1 MTLKKEKLMKDFIKN
16 VLATMVGMFGFFI
29 VMGVIGM
36 MSIIGMIASG
46 NAAQNVEKNSVFV
59 LNLSGTISEQGSE
72 NPLSMFTGDNSLN
85 SGLNDILSSI
95 KKAKA
100 NDDIKGIYIEAG
112 ALMTNY
118 ATLQEIRN
126 ALADFRKSGK
136 WIVAYGDFYTQGAYY
151 VASVANKVYINP
163 KGAIDWHGIGAQ
175 TMFYKDFMAKFG
187 VKWEV
192 VKVGTFK
199 SATETFTEEK
209 MSDANRLQTQTFID
223 GTWRNVCDAVSKS
236 RGISVDSLNSY
247 ADSYLA
253 LQATETL
260 VKAKM
265 VDGMM
270 YGDQV
275 KDAVKKMM
283 KLEKD
288 DDISQ
293 LTLNDMLNVKDGK
306 VEGSEIAVYY
316 AEGDIVQDPKA
327 ATMFGNNNYIAS
339 RKVCKDLEDLMNDDD
354 VKAVVVR
361 INSGGGD
368 AYASEQMWHQMS
380 ELRKVKP
387 VVVSMGDYAA
397 SGAYYMSAPASWIV
411 AQPNTLTGSIGIFA
425 VIPDFSGLVTSK
437 LGVRFDEVKTN
448 RNSTF
453 GNLMAR
459 PFNAEEKAM
468 LQASVNRGY
477 SLFRQRVAEGR
488 RLPVESVEKIAQG
501 RVWLATDALNI
512 KLVDQLGGID
522 DAVKKAA
529 QLAKLK
535 DYYTSDYPAA
545 ASWMDNLL
553 NSMSSSGTYLDEQL
567 RQTLGDFY
575 QPFTMLRSIDKREA
589 IQARIPY
596 AISIK

>member
-1 MTLKKEKLMKDFIKN
+1 MKDFIKN

-100 NDDIKGIYIEAG
+100 NDDIKGIYIEVG
-112 ALMTNY
+112 ALAANY

-151 VASVANKVYINP
+151 VASVADKVYINP
-163 KGAIDWHGIGAQ
+163 KGIVDWHGIGAQ

-209 MSDANRLQTQTFID
+209 MSDANRLQTKTFID

-425 VIPDFSGLVTSK
+425 VIPDLSGLVTTK

-535 DYYTSDYPAA
+535 DYYTSDYPAT

>member
-1 MTLKKEKLMKDFIKN
+1 MKDFIKN

-112 ALMTNY
+112 ALAANY

-151 VASVANKVYINP
+151 VASVADKVYINP
-163 KGAIDWHGIGAQ
+163 KGIVDWHGIGAQ

-209 MSDANRLQTQTFID
+209 MSDANRLQTQAFIN

-425 VIPDFSGLVTSK
+425 VIPDLSGLVTTK

-535 DYYTSDYPAA
+535 EYYTSDYPAA
-545 ASWMDNLL
+545 ASWMDAML

>member
-1 MTLKKEKLMKDFIKN
+1 MKDFIKN

-85 SGLNDILSSI
+85 SGLNDILSAI

-126 ALADFRKSGK
+126 ALDDFRKSGK

-151 VASVANKVYINP
+151 VASVADKVYINP
-163 KGAIDWHGIGAQ
+163 KGVVDWHGIGAQ

-187 VKWEV
+187 VKWQV

-223 GTWRNVCDAVSKS
+223 GTWRNICAAVSKS

-253 LQATETL
+253 LQSTETL

-275 KDAVKKMM
+275 KDAVKMIM
-283 KLEKD
+283 KLDKD
-288 DDISQ
+288 DDIQQ
-293 LTLNDMLNVKDGK
+293 LTLSNMLNVKGGK

-425 VIPDFSGLVTSK
+425 VIPDLSGLVTTK

-448 RNSTF
+448 RNSNF

-501 RVWLATDALNI
+501 RVWIATDALNI

-529 QLAKLK
+529 ELAKLK

-545 ASWMDNLL
+545 ASWMDAML

>member
-1 MTLKKEKLMKDFIKN
+1 MKDFIKS
-16 VLATMVGMFGFFI
+16 VLATMVGIFGFFI
-29 VMGVIGM
+29 VMGVLTM
-36 MSIIGMIASG
+36 MSIIGMVASSS
-46 NAAQNVEKNSVFV
+46 AAQNVEENSVFV
-59 LNLSGTISEQGSE
+59 LNLSGAISDQGTD
-72 NPLSMFTGDNSLN
+72 NPLSLFTGDDSQ
-85 SGLNDILSSI
+85 STGLNNILSAI
-95 KKAKA
+95 KKAKT

-112 ALMTNY
+112 ALITNY

-163 KGAIDWHGIGAQ
+163 KGIVDWHGIGAQ

-187 VKWEV
+187 VKCEV

-209 MSDANRLQTQTFID
+209 MSDANRLQTQTFIN
-223 GTWRNVCDAVSKS
+223 GTWQNICTAVSKS
-236 RGISVDSLNSY
+236 RGISIDSLNSY

-253 LQATETL
+253 LQSTEML

-270 YGDQV
+270 YSDKV

-288 DDISQ
+288 DDIAQ
-293 LTLNDMLNVKDGK
+293 LTLNDMLNVKDEK
-306 VEGSEIAVYY
+306 VEGDKIAIYY
-316 AEGDIVQDPKA
+316 ASGDIVQDPKA
-327 ATMFGNNNYIAS
+327 ATMFGNNDYIAS
-339 RKVCKDLEDLMNDDD
+339 RKVCKDLEELMNDDD

-425 VIPDFSGLVTSK
+425 VIPDFSGLVTTK

-453 GNLMAR
+453 GNTMAR
-459 PFNAEEKAM
+459 PFNAEETAM

-477 SLFRQRVAEGR
+477 SLFRQRVADGR
-488 RLPVESVEKIAQG
+488 HLPIESVEKIAQG

-529 QLAKLK
+529 ELAKLK
-535 DYYTSDYPAA
+535 EYYTSDYPAT
-545 ASWMDNLL
+545 ASWIDNLL
-553 NSMSSSGTYLDEQL
+553 NSMSSSGTYLDTQL
-567 RQTLGDFY
+567 RQTLGELY
-575 QPFTMLRSIDKREA
+575 QPFTVLRSIDKREA

>member
-1 MTLKKEKLMKDFIKN
+1 MKDFIKN

-112 ALMTNY
+112 ALITNY

-136 WIVAYGDFYTQGAYY
+136 WIVAYGDYYTQGAYY

-163 KGAIDWHGIGAQ
+163 KGIVDWHGIGAQ

-209 MSDANRLQTQTFID
+209 MSDANRLQTKTFID

-260 VKAKM
+260 VKTKM

-288 DDISQ
+288 DDIAQ
-293 LTLNDMLNVKDGK
+293 LTLNDMLNVKDEK

-425 VIPDFSGLVTSK
+425 VIPDLSGLVTSK

-477 SLFRQRVAEGR
+477 SLFRQRVADGR

-529 QLAKLK
+529 ELAKLK

>member
-1 MTLKKEKLMKDFIKN
+1 MKDFIKN

-112 ALMTNY
+112 ALAANY

-126 ALADFRKSGK
+126 ALDDFRKSGK

-151 VASVANKVYINP
+151 VASVADKVYINP
-163 KGAIDWHGIGAQ
+163 KGVVDWHGIGAQ

-275 KDAVKKMM
+275 KDAVKKIM
-283 KLEKD
+283 KLDKD
-288 DDISQ
+288 DNISQ

-425 VIPDFSGLVTSK
+425 VIPDLSGLVTTK

-453 GNLMAR
+453 GNLIAR

-477 SLFRQRVAEGR
+477 SLFRQRVADGR
-488 RLPVESVEKIAQG
+488 HLPVESVEKIAQG

-535 DYYTSDYPAA
+535 EYYTSDYPAA
-545 ASWMDNLL
+545 ASWMDAML

>member
-1 MTLKKEKLMKDFIKN
+1 MKDFIKN

-260 VKAKM
+260 MKAKM

-275 KDAVKKMM
+275 KDAVKKIM
-283 KLEKD
+283 KLDKD
-288 DDISQ
+288 DNISQ

-425 VIPDFSGLVTSK
+425 VIPDLSGLVTTK

-535 DYYTSDYPAA
+535 EYYTSDYPAA

-589 IQARIPY
+589 IQTRIPY

>member
-1 MTLKKEKLMKDFIKN
+1 MKDFIKS
-16 VLATMVGMFGFFI
+16 VLATMVGIFGFFI
-29 VMGVIGM
+29 VMGVLTM
-36 MSIIGMIASG
+36 MSIIGMVASSS
-46 NAAQNVEKNSVFV
+46 AAQNVEENSVFV
-59 LNLSGTISEQGSE
+59 LNLSGTISDQGTD
-72 NPLSMFTGDNSLN
+72 NPLSLFTGDDSQ
-85 SGLNDILSSI
+85 STGLNNILSAI

-136 WIVAYGDFYTQGAYY
+136 WIVAYGDYYTQGAYY

-163 KGAIDWHGIGAQ
+163 KGIVDWHGIGAQ

-187 VKWEV
+187 VKCEV

-209 MSDANRLQTQTFID
+209 MSDANRLQTQTFIN
-223 GTWRNVCDAVSKS
+223 GTWQNICTAVSKS
-236 RGISVDSLNSY
+236 RGISIDSLNSY

-253 LQATETL
+253 LQSTEML
-260 VKAKM
+260 MKAKM

-288 DDISQ
+288 DDIAQ
-293 LTLNDMLNVKDGK
+293 LTLSDMLNVKDEK
-306 VEGSEIAVYY
+306 VEGDKIAIYY
-316 AEGDIVQDPKA
+316 ASGDIVQDPKA
-327 ATMFGNNNYIAS
+327 ATMFGNNDYIAS

-459 PFNAEEKAM
+459 PFNAEETAM

-477 SLFRQRVAEGR
+477 SLFRQRVADGR
-488 RLPVESVEKIAQG
+488 HLPIESVEKIAQG

-529 QLAKLK
+529 ELAKLK
-535 DYYTSDYPAA
+535 EYYTSDYPAT
-545 ASWMDNLL
+545 ASWIDNLL
-553 NSMSSSGTYLDEQL
+553 NSMTSSGTYLDAQL
-567 RQTLGDFY
+567 RQTLGELY
-575 QPFTMLRSIDKREA
+575 QPFTVLRSIDKREA

>member
-1 MTLKKEKLMKDFIKN
+1 MKDFIKN

-112 ALMTNY
+112 ALAANY

-151 VASVANKVYINP
+151 VASVADKVYINP
-163 KGAIDWHGIGAQ
+163 KGIVDWHGIGAQ

-209 MSDANRLQTQTFID
+209 MSDANRLQTKTFID

-288 DDISQ
+288 DDIAQ
-293 LTLNDMLNVKDGK
+293 LTLNDMLNVKDEK
-306 VEGSEIAVYY
+306 LEGSEIAVYY

-425 VIPDFSGLVTSK
+425 VIPDLSGLVTTK

-477 SLFRQRVAEGR
+477 SLFRQRVADGR
-488 RLPVESVEKIAQG
+488 RLPVKSVEKIAQG

-529 QLAKLK
+529 ELAKLK

>member
-1 MTLKKEKLMKDFIKN
+1 MKDFIKN

-112 ALMTNY
+112 ALAANY

-151 VASVANKVYINP
+151 VASVADKVYINP
-163 KGAIDWHGIGAQ
+163 KGIVDWHGIGAQ

-209 MSDANRLQTQTFID
+209 MSDANRLQTKTFID

-288 DDISQ
+288 DDIAQ
-293 LTLNDMLNVKDGK
+293 LTLNDMLNVKDEK

-425 VIPDFSGLVTSK
+425 VIPDFSGLVTTK

-477 SLFRQRVAEGR
+477 SLFRQRVADGR

-529 QLAKLK
+529 ELAKLK

-575 QPFTMLRSIDKREA
+575 QPFTILRSIDKREA

>member
-1 MTLKKEKLMKDFIKN
+1 MKDFIKN

-29 VMGVIGM
+29 VIGVIGM

-59 LNLSGTISEQGSE
+59 LNLSGTISEQGLE

-85 SGLNDILSSI
+85 SGLNDILLAI

-151 VASVANKVYINP
+151 VASVADKVYINP
-163 KGAIDWHGIGAQ
+163 KGIVDWHGIGAQ

-209 MSDANRLQTQTFID
+209 MSDANRLQTKTFID

-260 VKAKM
+260 MKAKM

-453 GNLMAR
+453 GNTMAR
-459 PFNAEEKAM
+459 PFNAEETAM

-477 SLFRQRVAEGR
+477 SLFRQRVADGR

-535 DYYTSDYPAA
+535 DYYTSDYPAT

-567 RQTLGDFY
+567 RLTLGDFY

>member
-1 MTLKKEKLMKDFIKN
+1 MKDFIKN

-112 ALMTNY
+112 ALAANY

-151 VASVANKVYINP
+151 VASVADKVYINP
-163 KGAIDWHGIGAQ
+163 KGIVDWHGIGAQ

-209 MSDANRLQTQTFID
+209 MSDANRLQTKTFID

-288 DDISQ
+288 DDIAQ
-293 LTLNDMLNVKDGK
+293 LTLNDMLNVKDEK

-425 VIPDFSGLVTSK
+425 VIPDLSGLVTTK

-477 SLFRQRVAEGR
+477 SLFRQRVADGR

-529 QLAKLK
+529 ELAKLK

-567 RQTLGDFY
+567 RQTLSDFY

>member
-1 MTLKKEKLMKDFIKN
+1 MKDFIKN

-112 ALMTNY
+112 ALAANY

-151 VASVANKVYINP
+151 VASVADKVYINP
-163 KGAIDWHGIGAQ
+163 KGIVDWHGIGAQ

-223 GTWRNVCDAVSKS
+223 GTWRNVCNAVSKS
-236 RGISVDSLNSY
+236 RGISIDSLNSY

-283 KLEKD
+283 KLDKD
-288 DDISQ
+288 DNISQ

-387 VVVSMGDYAA
+387 VVV
-397 SGAYYMSAPASWIV
+397 SAPASWIV

-545 ASWMDNLL
+545 ASWMDAML

>member
-1 MTLKKEKLMKDFIKN
+1 MKDFIKN

-112 ALMTNY
+112 ALAANY

-151 VASVANKVYINP
+151 VASVADKVYINP
-163 KGAIDWHGIGAQ
+163 KGIVDWHGIGAQ

-288 DDISQ
+288 DIQQ

-425 VIPDFSGLVTSK
+425 VIPDLSGLVTTK

-535 DYYTSDYPAA
+535 EYYTSDYPAA
-545 ASWMDNLL
+545 ASWMDAML

>member
-1 MTLKKEKLMKDFIKN
+1 MKDFIKN

-72 NPLSMFTGDNSLN
+72 SPLSMFTGDNSLN

-112 ALMTNY
+112 ALAANY

-151 VASVANKVYINP
+151 VASVADKVYINP
-163 KGAIDWHGIGAQ
+163 KGIVDWHGIGAQ

-223 GTWRNVCDAVSKS
+223 GTWRNVCAAVSKS
-236 RGISVDSLNSY
+236 RGISIDSLNSY

-425 VIPDFSGLVTSK
+425 VIPDLSGLVTTK

-529 QLAKLK
+529 ELAKLK

-545 ASWMDNLL
+545 ASWMDAML

>member
-1 MTLKKEKLMKDFIKN
+1 MKDFIKN

-59 LNLSGTISEQGSE
+59 LNLSGTVSEQGSE

-112 ALMTNY
+112 ALATNY

-151 VASVANKVYINP
+151 VASVADKVYINP
-163 KGAIDWHGIGAQ
+163 KGIVDWHGIGAQ

-209 MSDANRLQTQTFID
+209 MSEANRLQTQTFID

-265 VDGMM
+265 VDDMM

-275 KDAVKKMM
+275 KDAVKKIM
-283 KLEKD
+283 KLDKD
-288 DDISQ
+288 DNISQ

-488 RLPVESVEKIAQG
+488 RLPVESVEKMAQG
-501 RVWLATDALNI
+501 RVWLATDALNR

-545 ASWMDNLL
+545 ASWMDAML

>member
-1 MTLKKEKLMKDFIKN
+1 MKDFIKN

-151 VASVANKVYINP
+151 VASVADKVYINP
-163 KGAIDWHGIGAQ
+163 KGIVDWHGIGAQ

-275 KDAVKKMM
+275 KDAVKKIM
-283 KLEKD
+283 KLDKD
-288 DDISQ
+288 DNISQ

-425 VIPDFSGLVTSK
+425 VIPDLSGLVTTK

-529 QLAKLK
+529 ELAKLK
-535 DYYTSDYPAA
+535 DYYTSDYPAV
-545 ASWMDNLL
+545 ASWMDAML

>member
-1 MTLKKEKLMKDFIKN
+1 MKDFIKS
-16 VLATMVGMFGFFI
+16 VLATMVGIFGFFI
-29 VMGVIGM
+29 VMGVLTM
-36 MSIIGMIASG
+36 MSIIGMVASSS
-46 NAAQNVEKNSVFV
+46 AAQNVEENSVFV
-59 LNLSGTISEQGSE
+59 LNLSGTISDQGTD
-72 NPLSMFTGDNSLN
+72 NPLSLFTGDDSQ
-85 SGLNDILSSI
+85 STGLNNILSAI

-100 NDDIKGIYIEAG
+100 NDDIKGIHIEAG

-136 WIVAYGDFYTQGAYY
+136 WIVAYGDYYTQGAYY

-163 KGAIDWHGIGAQ
+163 KGIVDWHGIGAQ

-187 VKWEV
+187 VKCEV

-209 MSDANRLQTQTFID
+209 MSDANRLQTQTFIN
-223 GTWRNVCDAVSKS
+223 GTWQNICTAVSKS
-236 RGISVDSLNSY
+236 RGISIDSLNSY

-253 LQATETL
+253 LQSTEML
-260 VKAKM
+260 MKAKM

-270 YGDQV
+270 YSDKV

-288 DDISQ
+288 DDIAQ
-293 LTLNDMLNVKDGK
+293 LTLSDMLNVKDEK
-306 VEGSEIAVYY
+306 VEGDKIAIYY
-316 AEGDIVQDPKA
+316 ASGDIVQDPKA
-327 ATMFGNNNYIAS
+327 ATMFGNNDYIAS

-459 PFNAEEKAM
+459 PFNAEETAM

-477 SLFRQRVAEGR
+477 SLFRQRVADGR
-488 RLPVESVEKIAQG
+488 HLPIESVEKIAQG

-529 QLAKLK
+529 ELAKLK
-535 DYYTSDYPAA
+535 EYYTSDYPAT
-545 ASWMDNLL
+545 ASWIDNLL
-553 NSMSSSGTYLDEQL
+553 NSMTSSGTYLDAQL
-567 RQTLGDFY
+567 RQTLGELY
-575 QPFTMLRSIDKREA
+575 QPFTVLRSIDKREA

>member
-1 MTLKKEKLMKDFIKN
+1 MKDFIKN

-112 ALMTNY
+112 ALAANY

-223 GTWRNVCDAVSKS
+223 GTWRNVCNAVSKS
-236 RGISVDSLNSY
+236 RGISIDSLNSY

-283 KLEKD
+283 KLENG
-288 DDISQ
+288 DDIAQ

-425 VIPDFSGLVTSK
+425 VIPDLSGLVTTK

-529 QLAKLK
+529 ELAKLK

-545 ASWMDNLL
+545 ASWMDAML

>member
-1 MTLKKEKLMKDFIKN
+1 MKDFIKN

-223 GTWRNVCDAVSKS
+223 STWRNVCNAVSKS
-236 RGISVDSLNSY
+236 RGISIDSLNSY

-283 KLEKD
+283 KLENG
-288 DDISQ
+288 DDIAQ

-425 VIPDFSGLVTSK
+425 VIPDLSGLVTTK

-529 QLAKLK
+529 ELAKLK

-545 ASWMDNLL
+545 ASWMDAML

>member
-1 MTLKKEKLMKDFIKN
+1 MKDFIKS
-16 VLATMVGMFGFFI
+16 VLATMVGIFGFFI
-29 VMGVIGM
+29 VMGVLTM
-36 MSIIGMIASG
+36 MSIIGMVASSS
-46 NAAQNVEKNSVFV
+46 AAQNVEENSVFV
-59 LNLSGTISEQGSE
+59 LNLSGTISDQGTD
-72 NPLSMFTGDNSLN
+72 NPLSLFTGDDSQ
-85 SGLNDILSSI
+85 STGLNNILSAI
-95 KKAKA
+95 KKAKT

-112 ALMTNY
+112 ALITNY

-136 WIVAYGDFYTQGAYY
+136 WIVAYGDYYTQGAYY

-163 KGAIDWHGIGAQ
+163 KGIVDWHGIGAQ

-187 VKWEV
+187 VKCEV

-209 MSDANRLQTQTFID
+209 MSDANRLQTQTFIN
-223 GTWRNVCDAVSKS
+223 GTWQNICTAVSKS
-236 RGISVDSLNSY
+236 RGISIDSLNSY

-253 LQATETL
+253 LQSTEML
-260 VKAKM
+260 MKAKM

-270 YGDQV
+270 YSDKV

-288 DDISQ
+288 DDIAQ
-293 LTLNDMLNVKDGK
+293 LTLSDMLNVKDEK
-306 VEGSEIAVYY
+306 VEGDKIAIYY
-316 AEGDIVQDPKA
+316 ASGDIVQDPKA
-327 ATMFGNNNYIAS
+327 ATMFGNNDYIAS

-387 VVVSMGDYAA
+387 VVVSMGDYAT

-425 VIPDFSGLVTSK
+425 VIPDFSGLVTTK

-448 RNSTF
+448 RHSTF

-459 PFNAEEKAM
+459 PFNAEETAM

-477 SLFRQRVAEGR
+477 NLFRQRVADGR
-488 RLPVESVEKIAQG
+488 HLPIESVEKIAQG

-535 DYYTSDYPAA
+535 EYYTSDYPAA

-553 NSMSSSGTYLDEQL
+553 NSMTSSGTYLDAQL
-567 RQTLGDFY
+567 RQTLGELY
-575 QPFTMLRSIDKREA
+575 QPFTVLRSIDKREA

>member
-1 MTLKKEKLMKDFIKN
+1 MKDFIKN

-46 NAAQNVEKNSVFV
+46 NAAQDVEKNSVFV

-85 SGLNDILSSI
+85 SGLNDILSAI

-126 ALADFRKSGK
+126 ALADFHKSGK

-151 VASVANKVYINP
+151 VASVADKVYINP

-209 MSDANRLQTQTFID
+209 MSDANRLQTKTFID
-223 GTWRNVCDAVSKS
+223 GTWRNVCAAVSKS

-283 KLEKD
+283 KLDKG
-288 DDISQ
+288 DDIAQ

-425 VIPDFSGLVTSK
+425 VIPDLSGLVTTK

-529 QLAKLK
+529 ELAKLK

-545 ASWMDNLL
+545 ASWMDAML

>member
-1 MTLKKEKLMKDFIKN
+1 MKDFIKS
-16 VLATMVGMFGFFI
+16 VLATMVGIFGFFI
-29 VMGVIGM
+29 VMGVLTM
-36 MSIIGMIASG
+36 MSIIGMVASSS
-46 NAAQNVEKNSVFV
+46 AAQNVEENSVFV
-59 LNLSGTISEQGSE
+59 LNLSGTISDQGTD
-72 NPLSMFTGDNSLN
+72 NPLSLFTGDDSQ
-85 SGLNDILSSI
+85 STGLNNILSAI
-95 KKAKA
+95 KKAKT

-112 ALMTNY
+112 ALITNY

-136 WIVAYGDFYTQGAYY
+136 WIVAYGDYYTQGAYY

-163 KGAIDWHGIGAQ
+163 KGIVDWHGIGAQ

-187 VKWEV
+187 VKCEV

-209 MSDANRLQTQTFID
+209 MSDANRLQTQTFIN
-223 GTWRNVCDAVSKS
+223 GTWQNICTAVSKS
-236 RGISVDSLNSY
+236 RGISIDSLNSY

-253 LQATETL
+253 LQSTEML
-260 VKAKM
+260 MKAKM

-270 YGDQV
+270 YSDKV

-288 DDISQ
+288 DDIAQ
-293 LTLNDMLNVKDGK
+293 LTLSDILNVKDEK
-306 VEGSEIAVYY
+306 VEGDKIAIYY
-316 AEGDIVQDPKA
+316 ASGDIVQDPKA
-327 ATMFGNNNYIAS
+327 ATMFGNNDYIAS

-453 GNLMAR
+453 GNTMAR
-459 PFNAEEKAM
+459 PFNAEETAM

-477 SLFRQRVAEGR
+477 NLFRQRVADGR
-488 RLPVESVEKIAQG
+488 HLPIESVEKIAQG

-529 QLAKLK
+529 ELAKLK
-535 DYYTSDYPAA
+535 EYYTSDYPAA

-553 NSMSSSGTYLDEQL
+553 NSMTSSGTYLDAQL
-567 RQTLGDFY
+567 RQTLGELY
-575 QPFTMLRSIDKREA
+575 QPFTVLRSIDKREA

>member
-1 MTLKKEKLMKDFIKN
+1 MKDFIKN

-112 ALMTNY
+112 ALAANY

-163 KGAIDWHGIGAQ
+163 KGIVDWHGIGAQ

-260 VKAKM
+260 MKAKM

-283 KLEKD
+283 KLDKD
-288 DDISQ
+288 NDIAQ

-380 ELRKVKP
+380 ELCKVKP

-425 VIPDFSGLVTSK
+425 VIPDFSGLVTTK

-529 QLAKLK
+529 ELAKLK

-545 ASWMDNLL
+545 ASWMDAML

>member
-1 MTLKKEKLMKDFIKN
+1 MKDFIKN

-112 ALMTNY
+112 ALAANY

-151 VASVANKVYINP
+151 VASVADKVYINP
-163 KGAIDWHGIGAQ
+163 KGIVDWHGIGAQ
-175 TMFYKDFMAKFG
+175 TMFYKDFMSKFG

-288 DDISQ
+288 DDIAQ
-293 LTLNDMLNVKDGK
+293 LTLNDMLNVKDEK

-380 ELRKVKP
+380 ELRKAKP

-477 SLFRQRVAEGR
+477 SLFRQRVADGR

-529 QLAKLK
+529 ELAKLK

>member
-1 MTLKKEKLMKDFIKN
+1 MKDFIKS
-16 VLATMVGMFGFFI
+16 VLATMVGIFGFFI
-29 VMGVIGM
+29 VMGVLTM
-36 MSIIGMIASG
+36 MSIIGMVASSS
-46 NAAQNVEKNSVFV
+46 AAQNVEENSVFV
-59 LNLSGTISEQGSE
+59 LNLSGTISDQGTD
-72 NPLSMFTGDNSLN
+72 NPLSLFTGDDSQ
-85 SGLNDILSSI
+85 STGLNNILSAI
-95 KKAKA
+95 KKAKT

-136 WIVAYGDFYTQGAYY
+136 WIVAYGDYYTQGAYY

-163 KGAIDWHGIGAQ
+163 KGIVDWHGIGAQ

-187 VKWEV
+187 VKCEV

-209 MSDANRLQTQTFID
+209 MSDANRLQTQTFIN
-223 GTWRNVCDAVSKS
+223 GTWQNICTAVSKS
-236 RGISVDSLNSY
+236 RGISIDSLNSY

-253 LQATETL
+253 LQSTEML
-260 VKAKM
+260 MKAKM

-270 YGDQV
+270 YSDKV

-288 DDISQ
+288 DDIAQ
-293 LTLNDMLNVKDGK
+293 LTLNDMLNVKDEK
-306 VEGSEIAVYY
+306 VEGDKIAIYY
-316 AEGDIVQDPKA
+316 ASGDIVQDPKA

-425 VIPDFSGLVTSK
+425 VIPDFSGLVTTK

-448 RNSTF
+448 RHSTF

-459 PFNAEEKAM
+459 PFNAEETAM

-477 SLFRQRVAEGR
+477 SLFRQRVADGR
-488 RLPVESVEKIAQG
+488 HLTIESVEKIAQG

-529 QLAKLK
+529 ELAKLK
-535 DYYTSDYPAA
+535 EYYTSDYPAT
-545 ASWMDNLL
+545 ASWIDNLL
-553 NSMSSSGTYLDEQL
+553 NSMTSSGTYLDAQL
-567 RQTLGDFY
+567 RQTLGELY
-575 QPFTMLRSIDKREA
+575 QPFTVLRSIDKREA

>member
-1 MTLKKEKLMKDFIKN
+1 MKDFIKN

-72 NPLSMFTGDNSLN
+72 NPLSLFTGDNSLN
-85 SGLNDILSSI
+85 SGLNDILSAI

-209 MSDANRLQTQTFID
+209 MSDANRLQTKTFID

-339 RKVCKDLEDLMNDDD
+339 RKVCKDLEDLMNDDN

-425 VIPDFSGLVTSK
+425 VIPDLSGLVTTK

-477 SLFRQRVAEGR
+477 RLFRQRVAEGR

-501 RVWLATDALNI
+501 RVWIATDALNI

-529 QLAKLK
+529 ELAKLK

-545 ASWMDNLL
+545 ASWMDAML

>member
-1 MTLKKEKLMKDFIKN
+1 MKDFIKN

-112 ALMTNY
+112 ALAANY

-151 VASVANKVYINP
+151 VASVADKVYINP
-163 KGAIDWHGIGAQ
+163 KGIVDWHGIGAQ

-209 MSDANRLQTQTFID
+209 MSDANRLQTKTFID

-288 DDISQ
+288 DDIAQ
-293 LTLNDMLNVKDGK
+293 LTLNDMLNVKDEK

-425 VIPDFSGLVTSK
+425 MIPDLSGLVTTK

-477 SLFRQRVAEGR
+477 SLFRQRVADGR

-529 QLAKLK
+529 ELAKLK

-545 ASWMDNLL
+545 ASWMDAML

-575 QPFTMLRSIDKREA
+575 QPFTILRSIDKREA

>member
-1 MTLKKEKLMKDFIKN
+1 MKDFIKS
-16 VLATMVGMFGFFI
+16 VLATMVGIFGFFI
-29 VMGVIGM
+29 VMGVLTM
-36 MSIIGMIASG
+36 MSIIGMVASSS
-46 NAAQNVEKNSVFV
+46 AAQNVEENSVFV
-59 LNLSGTISEQGSE
+59 LNLSGAISDQGTD
-72 NPLSMFTGDNSLN
+72 NPLSLFTGDDSQ
-85 SGLNDILSSI
+85 STGLNNILSAI
-95 KKAKA
+95 KKAKT

-112 ALMTNY
+112 ALITNY

-136 WIVAYGDFYTQGAYY
+136 WIVAYGDYYTQGAYY

-163 KGAIDWHGIGAQ
+163 KGIVDWHGIGAQ

-187 VKWEV
+187 VKCEV

-223 GTWRNVCDAVSKS
+223 GTWQNICTAVSKS
-236 RGISVDSLNSY
+236 RGISIDSLNSY

-253 LQATETL
+253 LQSTEML
-260 VKAKM
+260 MKAKM

-270 YGDQV
+270 YSDKV

-288 DDISQ
+288 DDIAQ
-293 LTLNDMLNVKDGK
+293 LTLSDMLNVKDEK
-306 VEGSEIAVYY
+306 VEGDKIAIYY
-316 AEGDIVQDPKA
+316 ASGDIVQDPKA
-327 ATMFGNNNYIAS
+327 ATMFGNNDYIAS

-459 PFNAEEKAM
+459 PFNAEETAM

-477 SLFRQRVAEGR
+477 SLFRQRVADGR
-488 RLPVESVEKIAQG
+488 HLPIESVEKIAQG

-529 QLAKLK
+529 ELAKLK
-535 DYYTSDYPAA
+535 EYYTSDYPAT
-545 ASWMDNLL
+545 ASWIDNLL
-553 NSMSSSGTYLDEQL
+553 NSMTSSGTYLDAQL
-567 RQTLGDFY
+567 RQTLGELY
-575 QPFTMLRSIDKREA
+575 QPFTVLRSIDKREA

>member
-1 MTLKKEKLMKDFIKN
+1 MKDFIKS
-16 VLATMVGMFGFFI
+16 VLATMVGIFGFFI
-29 VMGVIGM
+29 VMGVLTM
-36 MSIIGMIASG
+36 MSIIGMVASSS
-46 NAAQNVEKNSVFV
+46 AAQNVEENSVFV
-59 LNLSGTISEQGSE
+59 LNLSGTISDQGTD
-72 NPLSMFTGDNSLN
+72 NPLSLFTGDDSQ
-85 SGLNDILSSI
+85 STGLNNILSAI
-95 KKAKA
+95 KKAKT

-112 ALMTNY
+112 ALITNY

-136 WIVAYGDFYTQGAYY
+136 WIVAYGDYYTQGAYY

-163 KGAIDWHGIGAQ
+163 KGIVDWHGIGAQ

-187 VKWEV
+187 VKCEV

-209 MSDANRLQTQTFID
+209 MSDANRLQTQTFIN
-223 GTWRNVCDAVSKS
+223 GTWQNICTAVSKS
-236 RGISVDSLNSY
+236 RGISIDSLNSY

-253 LQATETL
+253 LQSTEML
-260 VKAKM
+260 MKAKM

-270 YGDQV
+270 YSDKV
-275 KDAVKKMM
+275 KDTVKKMM

-288 DDISQ
+288 DDIAQ
-293 LTLNDMLNVKDGK
+293 LTLSDMLNVKDEK
-306 VEGSEIAVYY
+306 VEGDKIAIYY
-316 AEGDIVQDPKA
+316 ASGDIVQDPKA

-425 VIPDFSGLVTSK
+425 VIPDFSGLVTTK

-459 PFNAEEKAM
+459 PFNAEETAM

-477 SLFRQRVAEGR
+477 NLFRQRVADGR
-488 RLPVESVEKIAQG
+488 HLTIESVEKIAQG

-522 DAVKKAA
+522 EAVKKAA

-535 DYYTSDYPAA
+535 EYYTSDYPAA

-553 NSMSSSGTYLDEQL
+553 NSMTSSGTYLDAQL
-567 RQTLGDFY
+567 RQTLGELY
-575 QPFTMLRSIDKREA
+575 QPFTVLRSIDKREA

>member
-1 MTLKKEKLMKDFIKN
+1 MKDFIKN

-72 NPLSMFTGDNSLN
+72 NQLSMFTGDNSLN
-85 SGLNDILSSI
+85 SGLNDILSAI
-95 KKAKA
+95 KKAKT

-151 VASVANKVYINP
+151 VASVADKVYINP
-163 KGAIDWHGIGAQ
+163 KGAVDWHGIGAQ

-209 MSDANRLQTQTFID
+209 MSDANRLQTKTFID

-283 KLEKD
+283 KLDKD
-288 DDISQ
+288 DNISQ

-425 VIPDFSGLVTSK
+425 VIPDLSGLVTTK

-545 ASWMDNLL
+545 ASWMDAML

>member
-1 MTLKKEKLMKDFIKN
+1 MKDFIKN

-112 ALMTNY
+112 ALAANY

-151 VASVANKVYINP
+151 VASVADKVYINP
-163 KGAIDWHGIGAQ
+163 KGIVDWHGIGAQ

-209 MSDANRLQTQTFID
+209 MSDANRLQTKTFID

-288 DDISQ
+288 DDIAQ
-293 LTLNDMLNVKDGK
+293 LTLNDMLNVKDEK

-425 VIPDFSGLVTSK
+425 VIPDLSGLVTSK

-477 SLFRQRVAEGR
+477 SLFRQRVADGR

-529 QLAKLK
+529 ELAKLK

>member
-1 MTLKKEKLMKDFIKN
+1 MKDFIKN

-112 ALMTNY
+112 ALAANY

-151 VASVANKVYINP
+151 VASVADKVYINP
-163 KGAIDWHGIGAQ
+163 KGIVDWHGIGAQ

-275 KDAVKKMM
+275 KDAVKKIM
-283 KLEKD
+283 KLDKD
-288 DDISQ
+288 DNIAQ

-425 VIPDFSGLVTSK
+425 VIPDLSGLVTTK

-529 QLAKLK
+529 ELAKLK

-545 ASWMDNLL
+545 ASWMDAML

>member
-1 MTLKKEKLMKDFIKN
+1 MKDFIKN

-100 NDDIKGIYIEAG
+100 NDDIKGIYIETG
-112 ALMTNY
+112 ALAANY

-126 ALADFRKSGK
+126 ALDDFRKSGK

-151 VASVANKVYINP
+151 VASVADKVYINP
-163 KGAIDWHGIGAQ
+163 KGIVDWHGIGAQ

-209 MSDANRLQTQTFID
+209 MSDANRLQTKTFID

-288 DDISQ
+288 DDIAQ
-293 LTLNDMLNVKDGK
+293 LTLNDMLNVKDEK

-387 VVVSMGDYAA
+387 VVVSMGDYAT

-425 VIPDFSGLVTSK
+425 VIPDLSGLVTTK

-477 SLFRQRVAEGR
+477 SLFRQRVADGR

>member
-1 MTLKKEKLMKDFIKN
+1 MKDFIKN

-112 ALMTNY
+112 ALAANY

-151 VASVANKVYINP
+151 VASVADKVYINP
-163 KGAIDWHGIGAQ
+163 KGIVDWHGIGAQ

-223 GTWRNVCDAVSKS
+223 GTWRNVCTAVSKS

-288 DDISQ
+288 DDIAQ
-293 LTLNDMLNVKDGK
+293 LTLNDMLNVKDEK
-306 VEGSEIAVYY
+306 LEGSEIAVYY

-425 VIPDFSGLVTSK
+425 VIPDLSGLVTTK

-477 SLFRQRVAEGR
+477 SLFRQRVADGR

-529 QLAKLK
+529 ELAKLK

>member
-1 MTLKKEKLMKDFIKN
+1 MKDFIKN

-112 ALMTNY
+112 ALAANY

-151 VASVANKVYINP
+151 VASVADKVYINP
-163 KGAIDWHGIGAQ
+163 KGIVDWHGIGAQ

-209 MSDANRLQTQTFID
+209 MSDANRLQTKTFID

-275 KDAVKKMM
+275 KDAVKKMI

-288 DDISQ
+288 DDIAQ
-293 LTLNDMLNVKDGK
+293 LTLNDMLNVKDEK

-425 VIPDFSGLVTSK
+425 VIPDLSGLVTTK

-529 QLAKLK
+529 ELAKLK
-535 DYYTSDYPAA
+535 DYYTSDYPVA

>member
-1 MTLKKEKLMKDFIKN
+1 MKDFIKN

-112 ALMTNY
+112 ALAANY

-151 VASVANKVYINP
+151 VASVADKVYINP

-223 GTWRNVCDAVSKS
+223 GTWRNVCNAVSKS

-275 KDAVKKMM
+275 KDAVKKIM
-283 KLEKD
+283 KLDKD
-288 DDISQ
+288 DNISQ

-425 VIPDFSGLVTSK
+425 VIPDLSGLVTTK

>member
-1 MTLKKEKLMKDFIKN
+1 MKDFIKS
-16 VLATMVGMFGFFI
+16 VLATMVGIFGFFI
-29 VMGVIGM
+29 VMGVLTM
-36 MSIIGMIASG
+36 MSIIGMVASSS
-46 NAAQNVEKNSVFV
+46 AAQNVEENSVFV
-59 LNLSGTISEQGSE
+59 LNLSGTISDQGTD
-72 NPLSMFTGDNSLN
+72 NPLSLFTGDDSQ
-85 SGLNDILSSI
+85 STGLNNILSAI
-95 KKAKA
+95 KKAKT

-112 ALMTNY
+112 ALITNY

-136 WIVAYGDFYTQGAYY
+136 WIVAYGDYYTQGAYY

-163 KGAIDWHGIGAQ
+163 KGIVDWHGIGAQ

-187 VKWEV
+187 VKCEV
-192 VKVGTFK
+192 VRVGTFK

-209 MSDANRLQTQTFID
+209 MSDANRLQTQTFIN
-223 GTWRNVCDAVSKS
+223 GTWQNICTAVSKS
-236 RGISVDSLNSY
+236 RGISIDSLNSY

-253 LQATETL
+253 LQSTEML
-260 VKAKM
+260 MKAKM

-270 YGDQV
+270 YSDKV

-288 DDISQ
+288 DDIAQ
-293 LTLNDMLNVKDGK
+293 LTLNDMLNVKDEK
-306 VEGSEIAVYY
+306 VEGDKIAIYY
-316 AEGDIVQDPKA
+316 ASGDIVQDPKA

-425 VIPDFSGLVTSK
+425 VIPDFSGLVTTK

-448 RNSTF
+448 RHSTF

-459 PFNAEEKAM
+459 PFNAEETAM

-477 SLFRQRVAEGR
+477 SLFRQRVADGR
-488 RLPVESVEKIAQG
+488 HLTIESVEKIAQG

-529 QLAKLK
+529 ELAKLK
-535 DYYTSDYPAA
+535 EYYTSDYPAA
-545 ASWMDNLL
+545 ASWIDNLL
-553 NSMSSSGTYLDEQL
+553 NSMTSSGTYLDTQL
-567 RQTLGDFY
+567 RQTLGELY
-575 QPFTMLRSIDKREA
+575 QPFTVLRSIDKREA

>member
-1 MTLKKEKLMKDFIKN
+1 MKDFIKN

-112 ALMTNY
+112 ALATNY

-151 VASVANKVYINP
+151 VASVADKVYINP
-163 KGAIDWHGIGAQ
+163 KGIVDWHGIGAQ

-223 GTWRNVCDAVSKS
+223 GTWRNVCAAVSKS

-260 VKAKM
+260 MKAKM

-283 KLEKD
+283 KLDKD
-288 DDISQ
+288 DDIAQ

-425 VIPDFSGLVTSK
+425 VIPDLSGLVTTK

-545 ASWMDNLL
+545 ASWMDAML

>member
-1 MTLKKEKLMKDFIKN
+1 MKDFIKS
-16 VLATMVGMFGFFI
+16 VLATMVGIFGFFI
-29 VMGVIGM
+29 VMGVLTM
-36 MSIIGMIASG
+36 MSIIGMVASSS
-46 NAAQNVEKNSVFV
+46 AAQNVEENSVFV
-59 LNLSGTISEQGSE
+59 LNLSGAISDQGTD
-72 NPLSMFTGDNSLN
+72 NPLSLFTGDDSQ
-85 SGLNDILSSI
+85 STGLNNILSAI
-95 KKAKA
+95 KKAKT

-136 WIVAYGDFYTQGAYY
+136 WIVAYGDYYTQGAYY

-163 KGAIDWHGIGAQ
+163 KGIVDWHGIGAQ

-187 VKWEV
+187 VKCEV

-223 GTWRNVCDAVSKS
+223 GTWQNICTAVSKS
-236 RGISVDSLNSY
+236 RGISIDSLNSY

-253 LQATETL
+253 LQSTEML
-260 VKAKM
+260 MKAKM

-270 YGDQV
+270 YSDKV

-288 DDISQ
+288 DDIAQ
-293 LTLNDMLNVKDGK
+293 LTLSDMLNVKDEK
-306 VEGSEIAVYY
+306 VDGDKIAIYY
-316 AEGDIVQDPKA
+316 ASGDIVQDPKA
-327 ATMFGNNNYIAS
+327 ATMFGNNDYIAS

-425 VIPDFSGLVTSK
+425 VIPDFSGLVTTK

-448 RNSTF
+448 RHSTF

-459 PFNAEEKAM
+459 PFNAEETAM

-477 SLFRQRVAEGR
+477 SLFRQRVADGR
-488 RLPVESVEKIAQG
+488 HLTIESVEKIAQG

-535 DYYTSDYPAA
+535 EYYTSDYPAT
-545 ASWMDNLL
+545 ASWIDNLL
-553 NSMSSSGTYLDEQL
+553 NSMSSSGTYLDAQL
-567 RQTLGDFY
+567 RQTLGELY
-575 QPFTMLRSIDKREA
+575 QPFTVLRSIDKREA